1 MDSLKIM
8 TCGSVDDGKSTL
20 LGRLMH
26 ETGNIHKDQST
37 FLESFTNNADIDYS
51 LLLDGLIDE
60 KEQGITID
68 IAFKYFKLKNKQV
81 MLIDSPGHKEYTK
94 NMANAATFA
103 DVALI
108 LVDISKGVTNQTK
121 KHLEIVSLFPNIQY
135 KIICI
140 NKMDKVNFSK
150 QEFLYTKK
158 TITDYCNKKNIRIDK
173 IIPISA
179 INGDNVTKTSKSMK
193 FYKEGTIF
201 ESLMNLKL
209 KSQKQNK
216 GSSIVRLVEFDGRSR
231 RYFLENDDISYNKGD
246 YLTNVYSQESAR
258 VKKIYHNFQQIEN
271 SNFYKN
277 TVVEFS
283 NDISINK
290 GDTLVHKNSK
300 AMVSNSFKAK
310 IIWCSNNNLVKNKR
324 YEFKF
329 HSRSI
334 KGFVSKASSTNVNKN
349 SISTL
354 QIETELKNIIST
366 IDVNY
371 YLSQLCINDLET
383 HETVGF
389 GYVIQNLDKGR
400 NVVYEQLQSFEKNT
414 YRCLWFT
421 GLPASGKSSIA
432 SQLGRSLDKLGV
444 KFYILD
450 GDNLRSTVNKDLGFK
465 QEDRIENNRRIAHI
479 AKMFL
484 DSGVLPIV
492 TTISPDNNSRAFAR
506 SLFEK
511 DKFSLIYIDTPL
523 EECIRRDPKKLYSD
537 KSKHV
542 KNITGLH
549 SNYDVPNDYELVLNT
564 TELSV
569 KQSVNRILKYL
580 DF

>member
-1 MDSLKIM
+1 VDSLKIM

-334 KGFVSKASSTNVNKN
+334 KGFVFKVSSTNVKKN
-349 SISTL
+349 
-354 QIETELKNIIST
+354 
-366 IDVNY
+366 
-371 YLSQLCINDLET
+371 
-383 HETVGF
+383 
-389 GYVIQNLDKGR
+389 
-400 NVVYEQLQSFEKNT
+400 
-414 YRCLWFT
+414 
-421 GLPASGKSSIA
+421 
-432 SQLGRSLDKLGV
+432 
-444 KFYILD
+444 
-450 GDNLRSTVNKDLGFK
+450 
-465 QEDRIENNRRIAHI
+465 
-479 AKMFL
+479 
-484 DSGVLPIV
+484 
-492 TTISPDNNSRAFAR
+492 
-506 SLFEK
+506 
-511 DKFSLIYIDTPL
+511 
-523 EECIRRDPKKLYSD
+523 
-537 KSKHV
+537 
-542 KNITGLH
+542 
-549 SNYDVPNDYELVLNT
+549 
-564 TELSV
+564 
-569 KQSVNRILKYL
+569 
-580 DF
+580 

>member
-20 LGRLMH
+20 LGRLIH
-26 ETGNIHKDQST
+26 ETGNIYKDQSRY
-37 FLESFTNNADIDYS
+37 LESFANNSEMDYS

-108 LVDISKGVTNQTK
+108 LVDISKGVRNQTK
-121 KHLEIVSLFPNIQY
+121 KHLEIVNLFPNIQY

-150 QEFLYTKK
+150 QEFHDTKK
-158 TITDYCNKKNIRIDK
+158 TITDYCKRKDIRVDK

-179 INGDNVTKTSKSMK
+179 INGDNITKTSKSMK
-193 FYKEGTIF
+193 FYKEGTVF
-201 ESLMNLKL
+201 ESLMNIKL
-209 KSQKQNK
+209 KSQKRNK
-216 GSSIVRLVEFDGRSR
+216 GSSIVRHVEFDGKSR
-231 RYFLENDDISYNKGD
+231 RYFLENNDISFNRGD
-246 YLTNVYSQESAR
+246 YLTNVYSEETAK

-271 SNFYKN
+271 SNFSKN

-283 NDISINK
+283 NDISLNK
-290 GDTLVHKNSK
+290 GDSLVHTNSK
-300 AMVSNSFKAK
+300 VIVSNAFKAK
-310 IIWCSNNNLVKNKR
+310 IIWCSKNSLVKNKR

-334 KGFVSKASSTNVNKN
+334 KGFVSKASSTNINKN
-349 SISTL
+349 SISIL

-366 IDVNY
+366 VDENY
-371 YLSQLCINDLET
+371 YLSQLCINDLDT

-400 NVVYEQLQSFEKNT
+400 NVVYKQLQNFEKNQNK
-414 YRCLWFT
+414 CLWFT

-432 SQLGRSLDKLGV
+432 SHLGKSLDKLGI
-444 KFYILD
+444 KYYILD

-492 TTISPDNNSRAFAR
+492 TTISPNKMSRTFAR

-511 DKFSLIYIDTPL
+511 DKFSLIYVDTPL
-523 EECIRRDPKKLYSD
+523 EECIRRDPKNLYNDKL
-537 KSKHV
+537 KHV

-549 SNYDVPNDYELVLNT
+549 SNYDIPNDYELKLNT
-564 TELSV
+564 TELSI

-580 DF
+580 NI